1 MSFEL
6 NHLGLTHANGHRAL
20 KGVTLAAQ
28 AGEKIAIIGP
38 SGAGKTSLIRLIATS
53 IRPTEG
59 RVTTLGISP
68 WQLDAGALKALR
80 ARIGVIHQSPPI
92 PPRLRVVTAI
102 LAGRLGQW
110 PLWKALLSL
119 LYPVDIAG
127 AHAALAKLDLA
138 DRLFDRCDRLS
149 GGQLQRIGL
158 ARVLYQQPALV
169 LADEPVSAMDPAL
182 ADTAINQLMADANA
196 RGATLVASLHAVD
209 LALKWFP
216 RVVGMRAGEIV
227 FDLPPVKIDDALL
240 RDLYSSEGSILP
252 TQGNEPLHLGAGAIA
267 SAAAAGATSAGAAV
281 REIKRPLCA

>member
-1 MSFEL
+1 MSFQL
-6 NHLGLTHANGHRAL
+6 DHLGLTHTNGHRAL

-59 RVTTLGISP
+59 RVATLGISP
-68 WQLDAGALKALR
+68 WQLGAGELKALR

-119 LYPVDIAG
+119 LYPADIAG
-127 AHAALAKLDLA
+127 ARAALAKLDLA

-240 RDLYSSEGSILP
+240 RELYSSEGSILP
-252 TQGNEPLHLGAGAIA
+252 TQGNEPLHLDAAI
-267 SAAAAGATSAGAAV
+267 AAGAVLPGAAV

>member
-1 MSFEL
+1 MSFQL
-6 NHLGLTHANGHRAL
+6 DHLGLTHTNGHRAL

-59 RVTTLGISP
+59 RVATLGISP
-68 WQLDAGALKALR
+68 WQLGAGELKALR

-119 LYPVDIAG
+119 LYPADIAG

-182 ADTAINQLMADANA
+182 ADTAINQLMADASA

-216 RVVGMRAGEIV
+216 RVIGMRAGEIV
-227 FDLPPVKIDDALL
+227 FDLPPEKIDDALL

-252 TQGNEPLHLGAGAIA
+252 TQGNEPLHLDPAIA
-267 SAAAAGATSAGAAV
+267 TGLVLPGAAV